1 MNKDKTK
8 LEEELDDDAIREW
21 FASRDPNRPKVNPFL
36 TDEAEESVRGKASS
50 LTIKKEEKEKLY
62 GISYSQHTKSV
73 REVARHFFL
82 IGSAVTL
89 FVAIVLALI
98 F

>member
-1 MNKDKTK
+1 MNKEKT
-8 LEEELDDDAIREW
+8 LDEELDDDQLREW
-21 FASRDPNRPKVNPFL
+21 FASRDPNRTKVNPFL
-36 TDEAEESVRGKASS
+36 TDEAEESVRGKASP
-50 LTIKKEEKEKLY
+50 LTTKKEEKETLH